1 MAAPH
6 ISPDL
11 IEAKRAA
18 RQRALQ
24 ARAGCDPARGGDLG
38 THLLRDFPPPHGAVV
53 AGFWPLAGEIDILPL
68 LHSLVERGHR
78 VVLPVTP
85 KIGNPLHFRLWLPG
99 DVLIPERFGTMRPIG
114 EPGVPEYLLVPLLA
128 FDRRGWRLGY
138 GGGFYD
144 RTLAGLPGATAIG
157 CGFAAQELDEVPVGP
172 YDFRLA
178 AIATELGVIF
188 T

>member
-1 MAAPH
+1 MAR
-6 ISPDL
+6 
-11 IEAKRAA
+11 E
-18 RQRALQ
+18 RALRL
-24 ARAGCDPARGGDLG
+24 RAGCQPQSGANLS
-38 THLLRDFPPPHGAVV
+38 THLLRDFPPAPGAVV

-68 LHSLVERGHR
+68 LHTLIEKGHP

-99 DVLIPERFGTMRPIG
+99 HVLTRESFGTMRPVG
-114 EPGVPEYLLVPLLA
+114 EPGIPDYLLVPLLA
-128 FDRRGWRLGY
+128 FDRRGYRLGY

-144 RTLAGLPGATAIG
+144 RTLAGLPGAVAVG
-157 CGFAAQELDEVPVGP
+157 CAFAAQELDEVPVGP
-172 YDFRLA
+172 YDVRLA